1 MAQQYIGTAYLG
13 THQSVAYTAT
23 AGTISSAISTGYNK
37 VRVVVTTAAYIK
49 IGSSPTA
56 TTSDV
61 YMAADSAEYFT
72 IRPGEKV
79 SAVQVANGGTL
90 HVTQVS

>member
-1 MAQQYIGTAYLG
+1 MNMQYFGTGRLG
-13 THQSVAYTAT
+13 THQSVAYTGT
-23 AGTISSAISTGYNK
+23 AGTITTAMSDGVNK
-37 VRVVVTTAAYIK
+37 VRVVVTTTAYIK

-61 YMAADSAEYFT
+61 YLPADAAEYFT

-79 SAVQVANGGTL
+79 SAIQVASGGTL
-90 HVTQVS
+90 HVTEIV